1 MSQTHLLN
9 DECRCHDAG
18 CPERM
23 SCLRW
28 LARDTAPDRSL
39 VCNSPSLF
47 PYDIPLGNPCP
58 LRIEPGAS
66 VKQEKGGM
74 K

>member
-1 MSQTHLLN
+1 MIHLMN

-47 PYDIPLGNPCP
+47 PYDIPLGAPCP
-58 LRIEPGAS
+58 LRIAAED
-66 VKQEKGGM
+66 K
-74 K
+74 